1 MTEPAPFA
9 DALAPGRVVANRFE
23 LKAPWRQGGLSV
35 AFEARD
41 LEHDEPCEVQSFSAG
56 LFEGEEQA
64 RAFAA
69 TFQPWMSLR
78 SERVARVRAVAVEGP
93 NAFVVTDLATGR
105 SLRQLLDNAGGEPL
119 SSEHVVEIG
128 LALARGL
135 EDLHAAGLVHGDAKP
150 TTVYVDGANV
160 VLVDGGT
167 TPSLWTAKD
176 LGERT
181 ALIGTPYYAP
191 IEQFGGEAPG
201 PASDIYNVC
210 TLLFELATGV
220 QPFAGRSFLE
230 VFQSKL
236 APEPPTFAQRA
247 PKLANRGTLEDVV
260 RRGLYA
266 DAGRRYPSARELR
279 TALESIAGGARV

>member
-9 DALAPGRVVANRFE
+9 DALAPGRVVADRFE
-23 LKAPWRQGGLSV
+23 LKSPWRQGGLSV
-35 AFEARD
+35 AFEAHDR
-41 LEHDEPCEVQSFSAG
+41 ERDEPCEVQSFSAG
-56 LFEGEEQA
+56 LFEGEDQA

-69 TFQPWMSLR
+69 TFEPWMALR
-78 SERVARVRAVAVEGP
+78 SERVARVRAVVVEGP

-105 SLRQLLDNAGGEPL
+105 SLRQFLDEAAGEPL
-119 SSEHVVEIG
+119 APARVVEIG

-135 EDLHAAGLVHGDAKP
+135 EDLHAAGLVHGDVKP
-150 TTVYVDGANV
+150 TSVYVDGPNV
-160 VLVDGGT
+160 MLVDGGT

-247 PKLANRGTLEDVV
+247 PKLASRGAFEEVV

-266 DAGRRYPSARELR
+266 DANRRYRTARELR
-279 TALESIAGGARV
+279 AALETVAGGARV